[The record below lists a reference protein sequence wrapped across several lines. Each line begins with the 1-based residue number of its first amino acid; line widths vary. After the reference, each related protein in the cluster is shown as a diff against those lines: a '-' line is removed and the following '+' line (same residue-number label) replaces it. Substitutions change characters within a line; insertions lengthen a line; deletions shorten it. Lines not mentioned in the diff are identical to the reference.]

1 MDRSRPMFQT
11 YYQFR
16 EQPFGVNP
24 DPRFLYLSRTHREAF
39 SSLLYRVQSDS
50 GFLAMIA
57 QPGMGKTTL
66 LFHLLQKLQGTAKT
80 AFIFQTQ
87 CTSHELLRHV
97 LSEFECDTSITDT
110 VRMSQELKLFLLA
123 EANAG
128 RRCVLVIDE
137 AQNLGPEVLET
148 IRLLSNFET
157 PRRKLLNI
165 ILSGQLELGE
175 LLDRTGMN
183 QLRQRLSCMIH
194 LQRFTSGEAALY
206 IAHRLTTAG
215 YPGKAHDLFSLE
227 ALAAI
232 AQLSDGIPRV
242 INNLCF
248 NALSLGYALEA
259 SQIDLAIVEEAA
271 DDLGITNRP
280 RLSHIAAG
288 ECRIPLRPGPRSV
301 QTAVECGQE
310 QCGENGLASTVSPFG
325 RPEAESGPPQG
336 IPPEAISEAFHE
348 TCDRGDETGL
358 ISTGETPR
366 DRTGGA
372 SKEITTRSNTRE
384 EPEATR
390 ASAAEALRTP
400 VDQAR
405 DGLPQVADQR
415 RRRNPT
421 RLAVVGGSLCVLVL
435 CIGAPIRIPSRH
447 SVSARTPTITSAQE
461 LGALTP
467 VPQERSV
474 PPPAVRKVSRNA
486 PSSRSYR
493 RHTMA
498 YRIPLGDRDKRAYV
512 DLALASYAPEPLIK
526 PLALHPMAPSALVL
540 PIAVRVPESRPADD
554 RSSVQGRSL
563 IAAYI
568 PAKAIWQPAP
578 TYSRATRQR
587 IGPNGEVQ
595 LLLSVSRSGEVS
607 KVGVLD
613 GNYELVK
620 EAVKAVKAWRYRPA
634 SFYGAPVNSQV
645 YITVRFQQ
653 Q

>member
-1 MDRSRPMFQT
+1 MFQT

-97 LSEFECDTSITDT
+97 LSEFECDTNITDT
-110 VRMSQELKLFLLA
+110 VGMSQELKLFLLA

-128 RRCVLVIDE
+128 RRSVLIIDE

-165 ILSGQLELGE
+165 ILSGQVELGE
-175 LLDRTGMN
+175 LLDRTEMN

-194 LQRFTSGEAALY
+194 LQRFTSVEAALY

-215 YPGKAHDLFSLE
+215 YPGKAHDLFSVQ
-227 ALAAI
+227 AIAAI
-232 AQLSDGIPRV
+232 AQLSEGIPRV

-271 DDLGITNRP
+271 GDLGITNRP
-280 RLSHIAAG
+280 RLSRIVAG
-288 ECRIPLRPGPRSV
+288 EYHIPLRPGPRSV
-301 QTAVECGQE
+301 QNAVECGQE
-310 QCGENGLASTVSPFG
+310 ECGENGLASTVSHVRG
-325 RPEAESGPPQG
+325 HGAESEPSRG
-336 IPPEAISEAFHE
+336 IPPEAISEAFQE

-366 DRTGGA
+366 DRTGGT
-372 SKEITTRSNTRE
+372 SEGVISRSGTRE

-390 ASAAEALRTP
+390 ALAAEALRTP
-400 VDQAR
+400 GDQVR
-405 DGLPQVADQR
+405 DGLPRVADQR

-435 CIGAPIRIPSRH
+435 CIGAPIRIPSRYG
-447 SVSARTPTITSAQE
+447 VSARTPTITSAQE
-461 LGALTP
+461 LRALTP
-467 VPQERSV
+467 VPQERPVLS
-474 PPPAVRKVSRNA
+474 PAVRKVSRHA
-486 PSSRSYR
+486 LSSRSYR
-493 RHTMA
+493 RHMMA
-498 YRIPLGDRDKRAYV
+498 YRIPLGDRDKRAHV

-526 PLALHPMAPSALVL
+526 PLALDPIAPSALVL
-540 PIAVRVPESRPADD
+540 PMAVRAPESRLADD
-554 RSSVQGRSL
+554 RSSVRRRSAM
-563 IAAYI
+563 AAYI

-578 TYSRATRQR
+578 IYSRTTRQR

-607 KVGVLD
+607 KVGILD

-620 EAVKAVKAWRYRPA
+620 EAVKAVKAWKYRPA
-634 SFYGAPVNSQV
+634 LFYGVPVNSQV